1 MTNCLSID
9 TLTSFSWNSMIYLS
23 EESIIQISF
32 RKNTLEK
39 MAERLS
45 VFQVPVGLSI
55 LTQAKQNMVVIVNR
69 RVTLFPMEYGK
80 NTREGRAPHGKN
92 KWP

>member
-1 MTNCLSID
+1 
-9 TLTSFSWNSMIYLS
+9 MIYLS

-39 MAERLS
+39 IDGREIKCISGSSR
-45 VFQVPVGLSI
+45 
-55 LTQAKQNMVVIVNR
+55 IVY
-69 RVTLFPMEYGK
+69 TDASETEYGSYCEQTG
-80 NTREGRAPHGKN
+80 NAVSHGIWEEHEEGRAPHGKN